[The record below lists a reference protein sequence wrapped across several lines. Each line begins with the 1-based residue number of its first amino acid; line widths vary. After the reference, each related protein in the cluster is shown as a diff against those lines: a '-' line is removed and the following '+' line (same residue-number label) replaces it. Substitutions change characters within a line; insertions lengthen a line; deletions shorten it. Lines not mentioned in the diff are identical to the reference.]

1 VLLPSKLFV
10 KKVFTSLQVVTNFL
24 CTLNTAGFTGEVVM
38 ITKENYLPYDRV
50 KVSKQ
55 MDFEISKAQFRDDQF
70 YKDNGIDILKVS
82 SASKNI
88 CGYYT

>member
-1 VLLPSKLFV
+1 
-10 KKVFTSLQVVTNFL
+10 
-24 CTLNTAGFTGEVVM
+24 M

>member
-1 VLLPSKLFV
+1 
-10 KKVFTSLQVVTNFL
+10 
-24 CTLNTAGFTGEVVM
+24 M

-82 SASKNI
+82 SASNLWLLYI
-88 CGYYT
+88 ESIGCSGNFCRYRS